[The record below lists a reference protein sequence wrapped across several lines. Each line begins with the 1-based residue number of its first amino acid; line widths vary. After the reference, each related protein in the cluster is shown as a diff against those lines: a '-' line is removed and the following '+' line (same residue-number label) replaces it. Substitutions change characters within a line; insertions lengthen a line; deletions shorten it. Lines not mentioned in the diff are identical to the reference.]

1 MAITEKELLNL
12 LDQANLHYELHER
25 TQEPVLLFQTYNYV
39 NTNQQSLLMVVIQLS
54 ENGEYVKFFA
64 PSAYYIEND
73 DSSYAALRTLAIIA
87 WRVKMVDFELDGND
101 GEVRPTVDFPLED
114 NTLTVEQIVRCCQSI
129 AKIIDVMHPFIQHAI
144 IHGTVH
150 SNLLEIDIAKLMA
163 HHIALTHL
171 RKSSKEDTENLDI
184 ESIEDILIERLHE
197 IQENRSSESNSE
209 ENNDNASNHNKNHEK
224 NDQNSDDEPDSDEPN
239 DFDDEWI

>member
-25 TQEPVLLFQTYNYV
+25 TKEPVLLYHAYNYT
-39 NTNQQSLLMVVIQLS
+39 NTSQQSLLMIVIQLS
-54 ENGEYVKFFA
+54 ENGEYIKFFA

-73 DSSYAALRTLAIIA
+73 ESSYAVLRTFTIIA

-114 NTLTVEQIVRCCQSI
+114 NNISIEQIRRCCQSI

-144 IHGTVH
+144 IQGTVH
-150 SNLLEIDIAKLMA
+150 PNLLDIDIAKLMA
-163 HHIALTHL
+163 DHIALTHIKKNKKNDVESL
-171 RKSSKEDTENLDI
+171 EDL
-184 ESIEDILIERLHE
+184 LIERLHE
-197 IQENRSSESNSE
+197 IQENRTPVVVPEE
-209 ENNDNASNHNKNHEK
+209 ENKEK
-224 NDQNSDDEPDSDEPN
+224 DSDSDEPTG
-239 DFDDEWI
+239 FDDEWI

>member
-1 MAITEKELLNL
+1 MAITEKELLGL

-25 TQEPVLLFQTYNYV
+25 TKEPVLLFHTYNYV
-39 NTNQQSLLMVVIQLS
+39 NTSQQSLLMVVIQLS
-54 ENGEYVKFFA
+54 ENGEYIKFFA

-73 DSSYAALRTLAIIA
+73 ESSYAALRTLAIIA

-114 NTLTVEQIVRCCQSI
+114 NNLTVEQILRCCQSI

-171 RKSSKEDTENLDI
+171 KKTGKEDAENL
-184 ESIEDILIERLHE
+184 EDILIERLHE
-197 IQENRSSESNSE
+197 IQENRTPEEVSE
-209 ENNDNASNHNKNHEK
+209 EKNE
-224 NDQNSDDEPDSDEPN
+224 NDEPDSEEPN

>member
-1 MAITEKELLNL
+1 MAITEKELLGL

-25 TQEPVLLFQTYNYV
+25 TKEPVLLFHTYNYV

-54 ENGEYVKFFA
+54 ENGEYIKFFA

-73 DSSYAALRTLAIIA
+73 ESSYAALRTFAVIA

-114 NTLTVEQIVRCCQSI
+114 NDLTIDQILRCCQSI
-129 AKIIDVMHPFIQHAI
+129 AKIIDVMHPFIHHAI
-144 IHGTVH
+144 LHGTVH

-163 HHIALTHL
+163 HQIALTHL
-171 RKSSKEDTENLDI
+171 QKNDKEDSENL
-184 ESIEDILIERLHE
+184 EDILIERLHE
-197 IQENRSSESNSE
+197 IQENRSTESVSE
-209 ENNDNASNHNKNHEK
+209 EE
-224 NDQNSDDEPDSDEPN
+224 DDKGEPDSDEPN